1 MYLLQ
6 SIMSRVMIYENNLS
20 RKIQFEEKAK
30 VTEKMKISKNH
41 GFILTLTPL
50 YFLQQEPP
58 IIKGT

>member
-1 MYLLQ
+1 
-6 SIMSRVMIYENNLS
+6 MSRVMIYENNLS

-58 IIKGT
+58 VIKGT